1 MNSTADRFALQ
12 RFVDAQEG
20 VYPQAIAELRAGRKR
35 SHWMWFV
42 FPQVAGLGT
51 SHMARKYA
59 IGSQAEAEAYFNHPL
74 LGPRLHECAEALLAV
89 EGRTAHEI
97 MGSPDDV
104 KLRSSLTLF
113 AAIAGEDSVFEAVLR
128 KYFGGERDE
137 RTQEFLAADRG
148 PP

>member
-1 MNSTADRFALQ
+1 MSLTEDNFDLH
-12 RFVDAQEG
+12 RFVDAQED
-20 VYPQAIAELRAGRKR
+20 VYPQAFAELRAGRKR

-51 SHMARKYA
+51 SSMAQKYA
-59 IGSQAEAEAYFNHPL
+59 IGSRAEAEAYLNHPL

-97 MGSPDDV
+97 LGSPDDV

-113 AAIAGEDSVFEAVLR
+113 AAVAGEGSVFEAVLR

-137 RTQEFLAADRG
+137 RTREFLADRG